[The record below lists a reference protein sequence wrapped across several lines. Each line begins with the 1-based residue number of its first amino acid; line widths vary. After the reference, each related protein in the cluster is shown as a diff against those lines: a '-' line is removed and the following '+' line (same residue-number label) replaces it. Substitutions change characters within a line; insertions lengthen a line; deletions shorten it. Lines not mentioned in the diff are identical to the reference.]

1 MSWHHHCACAKTTC
15 TRLALSNGWAQAG
28 AYVVRLVLGT
38 WPPGFR
44 ASWAAWP
51 LGAGAGAGARVDGA
65 ARLVAGAGA
74 AKVDACSQHKTH
86 TPTSLLPFNLA
97 RRGKVTKHC

>member
-1 MSWHHHCACAKTTC
+1 MTWYPCHSGVVTTC
-15 TRLALSNGWAQAG
+15 MRLALNKGRMQAG

-51 LGAGAGAGARVDGA
+51 LGAGAGAGARKDGA
-65 ARLVAGAGA
+65 ALLLLVAGAGA
-74 AKVDACSQHKTH
+74 AKVGA
-86 TPTSLLPFNLA
+86 F
-97 RRGKVTKHC
+97 